1 VAIAQE
7 NRQNKTI
14 AGFLKFPV
22 LMDRQEAQDFES
34 FSEKEGELPACAYRI
49 SIKMKFFRKAAKNKK
64 LKAEKT
70 CA

>member
-1 VAIAQE
+1 
-7 NRQNKTI
+7 
-14 AGFLKFPV
+14 
-22 LMDRQEAQDFES
+22 MDRQEAQDFES
-34 FSEKEGELPACAYRI
+34 FSEKEGKLPTCAYRI